1 MNKIWNAIA
10 DFFELIF
17 IGVEF
22 AGDIMNYLYMLI
34 IFVFLV
40 VWTVIMLKHK
50 KENSEHAPL

>member
-22 AGDIMNYLYMLI
+22 AGDIMNYLYILI

-40 VWTVIMLKHK
+40 VWTVIMQKHK